1 MRVLKGHRLAVAV
14 CLVLCSRHRARA
26 DSLRA
31 EEIRRDIAAIL
42 SRPEFVAEERK
53 ATILNWIGERVEAML
68 RAFGELLERLFRS
81 AGIGNPAAARILTW
95 IIIGLIITAVLG
107 ALIAGVT
114 RALRR
119 RRGAVASRAG
129 LDAPAVQAG
138 DRPDADH
145 LLEEARALL
154 SAGDTGR
161 AFRAAFSALL
171 ITMNDAGLIRYDSAR
186 TTGEYIRD
194 LARRGQSY
202 GAFRSLALTFDK
214 VAYGHVS
221 ASAGEVEECLRM
233 TRDIRVLAGIPQ
245 AMRPPDLAASQ

>member
-1 MRVLKGHRLAVAV
+1 MRVLKGCRLAIAV
-14 CLVLCSRHRARA
+14 CVVLCSGHRAEA
-26 DSLRA
+26 GSSRA
-31 EEIRRDIAAIL
+31 EEIRRDISAIL

-68 RAFGELLERLFRS
+68 RALGELLERLFRS
-81 AGIGNPAAARILTW
+81 AGIGSPAAARILTW
-95 IIIGLIITAVLG
+95 IVIGLIITAVLG
-107 ALIAGVT
+107 ALVAAVT

-119 RRGAVASRAG
+119 RRKTVASQDG
-129 LDAPAVQAG
+129 LDATAVEAG
-138 DRPDADH
+138 NRPDPDR

-171 ITMNDAGLIRYDSAR
+171 IVMNDAGLIRYDSAR

-194 LARRGQSY
+194 LARRGQPY

-214 VAYGHVS
+214 VAYGHAS

-233 TRDIRVLAGIPQ
+233 THGIRALAISPQ
-245 AMRPPDLAASQ
+245 AMRLPDLAASQ